1 MTSREARTAAKRS
14 GRLHFAVAPRSQS
27 RYASGKQERR
37 SAVEFFSFDREY
49 VRRLSEGD
57 AEVERHFVDYFA
69 SLLLIKLRSRL
80 RSRQDIEDVRQEV
93 FLRVIRSVRSERGL
107 HEPERLGAF
116 VLAVCNNVLL
126 EHFRHQGRV
135 TQIDSQTP
143 EPRQPRADFE
153 QELVTEENQQ
163 YVRDLIDELS
173 AKDRGILRAVFL
185 EERDKDAVCRE
196 FGIRREY
203 LRVLLHRAK
212 NRFRQLLA
220 GGKSL
225 AAQGAGSSTGYSQ

>member
-1 MTSREARTAAKRS
+1 MTSREIRAAAKVSR
-14 GRLHFAVAPRSQS
+14 RPHFTVAPRSQS

-57 AEVERHFVDYFA
+57 AEIERHFVDYFA

-93 FLRVIRSVRSERGL
+93 FLRVIRSVRSGTGL

-143 EPRQPRADFE
+143 EPRQPKTDFE
-153 QELVTEENQQ
+153 QELVSEESQQ
-163 YVRDLIDELS
+163 HVRDLIEELS

-212 NRFRQLLA
+212 NRFRQLLT
-220 GGKSL
+220 GEKSL
-225 AAQGAGSSTGYSQ
+225 TAQSGYSH